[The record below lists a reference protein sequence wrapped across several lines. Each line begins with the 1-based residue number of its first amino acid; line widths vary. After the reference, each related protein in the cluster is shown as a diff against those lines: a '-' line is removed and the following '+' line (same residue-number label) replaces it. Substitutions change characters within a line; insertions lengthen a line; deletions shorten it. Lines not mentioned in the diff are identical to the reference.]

1 MIVAV
6 TTPLVAPLKL
16 FAFAIL
22 MLASVAVNAMSV
34 PLIPVISVR
43 LIADN
48 RSETPP
54 LRRSTLVKLITAF
67 ALKPSPALS
76 LISVWKVTN
85 SATLPLPPAPSMFSA
100 ETLIVEIPDLL
111 AKLSSATIKALS
123 SVKVPDSVV
132 TSVRLIVPLV
142 LASRVAR
149 SAALTLVSVK
159 VTVKALISPPSFP
172 VSAFIPLPP
181 IKSARESSAI
191 VAVTFPVVAPLKIFA

>member
-67 ALKPSPALS
+67 ALKPVSYTHL
-76 LISVWKVTN
+76 
-85 SATLPLPPAPSMFSA
+85 TLP
-100 ETLIVEIPDLL
+100 TR
-111 AKLSSATIKALS
+111 T
-123 SVKVPDSVV
+123 VV
-132 TSVRLIVPLV
+132 
-142 LASRVAR
+142 
-149 SAALTLVSVK
+149 
-159 VTVKALISPPSFP
+159 
-172 VSAFIPLPP
+172 
-181 IKSARESSAI
+181 
-191 VAVTFPVVAPLKIFA
+191 